1 MNVVF
6 LHRKPLNGMF
16 SIETVFGLV
25 KNRLSSIVTIS
36 DFYASGNVIADGF
49 RTVML
54 TADVFHIT
62 GHVHYFGLFLPG
74 KKTVLTIHDV
84 GHYEKTLKGIKKWIY
99 KMLWFYLPLKRVQ
112 TITTISNFTKQRIC
126 HHFNIAPERVR
137 VIYNPVDPQYRPGQ
151 PQRNRVPVILQIG
164 SGHNKNLDN
173 LVEAVRG
180 IECKLVLVN
189 RLNPSM
195 LKRLTDYGIVYEQ
208 KFNLS
213 KSELLET
220 YQKSDILFFAST
232 YEGFGLPII
241 EAQACGIPVITSNF
255 GSMQEITENG
265 QSAHLVD
272 PTSVPE
278 ITAGIHKIVNDDVY
292 RLRLI
297 ENGFVN
303 SKRFS
308 NDVIAMH
315 YWELYQS
322 MGKTGAQ

>member
-1 MNVVF
+1 
-6 LHRKPLNGMF
+6 
-16 SIETVFGLV
+16 
-25 KNRLSSIVTIS
+25 
-36 DFYASGNVIADGF
+36 
-49 RTVML
+49 
-54 TADVFHIT
+54 
-62 GHVHYFGLFLPG
+62 
-74 KKTVLTIHDV
+74 
-84 GHYEKTLKGIKKWIY
+84 
-99 KMLWFYLPLKRVQ
+99 
-112 TITTISNFTKQRIC
+112 
-126 HHFNIAPERVR
+126 
-137 VIYNPVDPQYRPGQ
+137 
-151 PQRNRVPVILQIG
+151 
-164 SGHNKNLDN
+164 
-173 LVEAVRG
+173 
-180 IECKLVLVN
+180 
-189 RLNPSM
+189 
-195 LKRLTDYGIVYEQ
+195 
-208 KFNLS
+208 LS